1 MLKLME
7 RGEPIV
13 KDLGNADASS
23 GGRKLEVDAHSTGCS
38 DTTGLETAVA
48 LTNHWGSLAS
58 FHHRCCTTPP
68 STADAIAAAT
78 IGCQCYCSSHC
89 PGPLPL
95 LWPPARGRH

>member
-1 MLKLME
+1 MPHELGFSLLQQQLMENACEKKDSCAMLKLME

-48 LTNHWGSLAS
+48 LTNH
-58 FHHRCCTTPP
+58 
-68 STADAIAAAT
+68 
-78 IGCQCYCSSHC
+78 
-89 PGPLPL
+89 
-95 LWPPARGRH
+95 